1 MEVIMLPDAK
11 KRIRSENHREYYQ
24 SKWFD
29 LVRRLLFHKRGPFS
43 LQLVAPPPAE
53 KSAMAKDAPCSHP
66 KEFIAVGAN
75 QYGRWSRCTKC
86 QKKLSFQRYGPEDPP
101 PQGKKKNVTQVTYVG
116 VPKALPDVRPKR
128 GSSTAASSSGMT
140 REEVQAILDQQS
152 RTMMEGVAASMTQA
166 LQPLVQSM
174 SHIMQNQATMQ
185 TQQQQVFPPKAPLNP
200 PGLMS
205 QGYMSGVIEVE
216 EDEDMTS
223 WGLPPRS

>member
-1 MEVIMLPDAK
+1 
-11 KRIRSENHREYYQ
+11 
-24 SKWFD
+24 
-29 LVRRLLFHKRGPFS
+29 
-43 LQLVAPPPAE
+43 
-53 KSAMAKDAPCSHP
+53 
-66 KEFIAVGAN
+66 
-75 QYGRWSRCTKC
+75 
-86 QKKLSFQRYGPEDPP
+86 
-101 PQGKKKNVTQVTYVG
+101 
-116 VPKALPDVRPKR
+116 
-128 GSSTAASSSGMT
+128 MT